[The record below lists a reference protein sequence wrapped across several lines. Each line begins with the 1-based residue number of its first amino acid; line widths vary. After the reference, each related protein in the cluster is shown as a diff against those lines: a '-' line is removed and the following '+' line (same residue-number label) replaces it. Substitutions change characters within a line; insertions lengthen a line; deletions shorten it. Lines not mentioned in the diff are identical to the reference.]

1 MTAPS
6 RSVSLP
12 FRISSVPS
20 SRARSYS
27 NLAKVNEDSAVTET
41 YAKFDE
47 FEASFYSHLPYELS
61 KLRNAG
67 IINFFHSGTL
77 TYLSSL

>member
-20 SRARSYS
+20 SRAGSYS
-27 NLAKVNEDSAVTET
+27 NQAKLNEEKTVIET

-47 FEASFYSHLPYELS
+47 FEASFYSHLPSELC
-61 KLRNAG
+61 KLRNEG
-67 IINFFHSGTL
+67 VSTL
-77 TYLSSL
+77 FERESLT